1 MFGLKQMYVPFL
13 VKGLVFLNIWF
24 LFEIISNLSYGVFNI
39 FVFMKSHFVSV
50 KKIKSRIKILTFSLL
65 VCPLIEWRIQ
75 NIRSICLIGSFWR
88 INSRNM
94 FPNAFGPIRD
104 SASVSMINCFNKKL
118 FHQSFEPWTFL
129 SKEIVL
135 LFLVRDH
142 LLVGEVFDS

>member
-65 VCPLIEWRIQ
+65 VCPLIEGRIQ
-75 NIRSICLIGSFWR
+75 NIRSIWFIAGFWR
-88 INSRNM
+88 INPRNV

-104 SASVSMINCFNKKL
+104 SASVSIVRNCSTKALNPGPFFQKKL
-118 FHQSFEPWTFL
+118 FCYFL
-129 SKEIVL
+129 CEITCSL
-135 LFLVRDH
+135 AKFSIH
-142 LLVGEVFDS
+142 

>member
-1 MFGLKQMYVPFL
+1 MQQSAVVKKSDSVVDRGFHLLEKLSHYVFQKPRLASWLMFGLKQMYVPFL
-13 VKGLVFLNIWF
+13 VTGLVFLNIWF

-104 SASVSMINCFNKKL
+104 QSVFQL
-118 FHQSFEPWTFL
+118 
-129 SKEIVL
+129 
-135 LFLVRDH
+135 
-142 LLVGEVFDS
+142 